1 MVGPVMQ
8 AVDSVWLCLAI
19 STKASACSIQV
30 GPPEWPDL
38 EKSTGSFCF
47 LCPPLRIS
55 RVLGTIMAASGPP
68 CPPELLVSCLQLI
81 FCVINI
87 HQVQANSEAGAQV
100 PPGEFFKSAKC

>member
-47 LCPPLRIS
+47 LFPPLRIS

-68 CPPELLVSCLQLI
+68 CPPELLVSCLHLGA
-81 FCVINI
+81 FPDVPA
-87 HQVQANSEAGAQV
+87 ANLLCDQYS
-100 PPGEFFKSAKC
+100 PGPG